1 MAREP
6 EPANSYLLPVDE
18 PDEIIGGVP
27 FFTSRRK
34 AEDLPR
40 IKPEMTGSARGYGVT
55 PRRATASKELEPKAP
70 RGVRVVALDGW
81 QSGFRWGVV
90 ATVGGVCLMVA
101 LAVGM
106 LK

>member
-1 MAREP
+1 MNAP
-6 EPANSYLLPVDE
+6 IPPDLPDDPVDVM
-18 PDEIIGGVP
+18 PV
-27 FFTSRRK
+27 FTTRRK
-34 AEDLPR
+34 AEALPPVR
-40 IKPEMTGSARGYGVT
+40 PAV
-55 PRRATASKELEPKAP
+55 ASKELEPKAP